1 VYQLRGDASE
11 SHGLALRPVA
21 GAGAPAPVAG
31 LSKSHI
37 RPSPTVT
44 FYVGGSLLRFDGG
57 EPGDRLGACPKR
69 SEVSEFS
76 EKSRQRLRL
85 SLAKVDQSKCGR
97 PIFGTLTYPADFP
110 LDQETFK
117 RHLKIFSQRFLRSF
131 PSAGFHWKLE
141 FQIRGAA
148 HFHPIF
154 WNLSGDDGGFLR
166 EFRGWLAQNWSEV
179 VHSGDQKH
187 LLAGTSA
194 DLIKS
199 QFAIMRY
206 VSPYAS
212 KSDQTKPGWRVG
224 RYWGIVGRAN
234 IPWAKEKVVELSL
247 VEAKLVRRTVRRYM
261 QAVNRI
267 RRIRRLER
275 LLPGQMCTA
284 FMLNG
289 DLRRFRKRCP
299 DAKIFQQL
307 PRKLRLKNNRNVNVF
322 CDVRFWEQGLMK
334 LLYPQH
340 QAPSETRRAVVE

>member
-1 VYQLRGDASE
+1 MYQLRGAASE
-11 SHGLALRPVA
+11 SAGLALRPVA

-37 RPSPTVT
+37 RPLPTVT
-44 FYVGGSLLRFDGG
+44 FYVGGSLVRFDSR
-57 EPGDRLGACPKR
+57 EPGDRQQASRKR
-69 SEVSEFS
+69 SDISEFS
-76 EKSRQRLRL
+76 QKSRQRLRL
-85 SLAKVDQSKCGR
+85 SLAKVDQGKCGC

-117 RHLKIFSQRFLRSF
+117 KHLKVFSQRFLRAF
-131 PSAGFHWKLE
+131 PAAGFHWKLE
-141 FQIRGAA
+141 FQSRGAA

-154 WNLSGDDGGFLR
+154 WNLRSDNAFLGQ
-166 EFRGWLAQNWSEV
+166 FRMWLACDWYEV
-179 VHSGDQKH
+179 VGSGDQKH

-199 QFAIMRY
+199 QFGIMRY
-206 VSPYAS
+206 VSGYVS
-212 KSDQTKPGWRVG
+212 KSDQTKSGCKVG

-234 IPWAKEKVVELSL
+234 IPWAKENVIELSL
-247 VEAKLVRRTVRRYM
+247 AQAKLVRRTARRYM
-261 QAVNRI
+261 QAMNRV

-275 LLPGQMCTA
+275 LLPSQMCAA

-299 DAKIFQQL
+299 DARIFQQL

-322 CDVRFWEQGLMK
+322 CNAAFWDQQLAP
-334 LLYPQH
+334 LLYR
-340 QAPSETRRAVVE
+340 PSSGTQSDSDRSSL